1 MTTLITGATG
11 FVGAAVLRRLL
22 EEGHQVR
29 VLVRPSSNRRN
40 LEGLSADIVEGDLKD
55 ASTLRKALAGCC
67 CLFHVAADYRL
78 WSCNPD
84 ELYANNVTGTR
95 NIMLASLA
103 AGVERIVYTS
113 SVATLGLTKNGSPAD
128 ENTSV
133 DLRDMI
139 GDYKRSKYLAEQE
152 VLALVEQ
159 RGLPAVI
166 VNPSTPIGGG
176 DIRPT
181 PTGRMILD
189 AVRGRTPFYVRTGLN
204 LAHVDDV
211 ASGHLLA
218 LHQGIIGERY
228 ILGGHN
234 MSLQEILD
242 KIAAMTGGR
251 EPFMRL
257 PHAAILPIAYLSEA
271 WAAMTGRNE
280 PRVTVAGVRLSEKT
294 MYFSSE
300 KACGILGYKIRPL
313 DDSLQDAVEWFR
325 NEIKQGRAA

>member
-29 VLVRPSSNRRN
+29 VLVRPCSNRRN
-40 LEGLSADIVEGDLKD
+40 LEGLSVDIVEGDLKD
-55 ASTLRKALAGCC
+55 ASTLRKALGGCRY
-67 CLFHVAADYRL
+67 LFHVAADYRL

-84 ELYANNVTGTR
+84 ELYANNVVGTR
-95 NIMLASLA
+95 NIMLASSD

-113 SVATLGLTKNGSPAD
+113 SVATLGLTKNDSPSD
-128 ENTSV
+128 ENTPV

-139 GDYKRSKYLAEQE
+139 GDYKRSKYLAELE
-152 VLALVEQ
+152 VLALIEQ

-166 VNPSTPIGGG
+166 VNPSTPIGAG

-189 AVRGRTPFYVRTGLN
+189 AVQGRIPFYVRTGLN

-211 ASGHLLA
+211 ASGHQLA
-218 LHQGIIGERY
+218 LHHGTVGERY
-228 ILGGHN
+228 ILGGHDL
-234 MSLQEILD
+234 SLQRILH

-251 EPFMRL
+251 EPFMRI

-271 WAAMTGRNE
+271 WAAMTGGNE

-300 KACGILGYKIRPL
+300 KACRVLGYKIRPL
-313 DDSLQDAVEWFR
+313 DDCLQEAVEWFQ
-325 NEIKQGRAA
+325 NEIKQGKAS

>member
-22 EEGHQVR
+22 KEGHEVR

-40 LEGLSADIVEGDLKD
+40 LEGLSVDTVEGDLKD
-55 ASTLRKALAGCC
+55 PATLRKALAGCRY
-67 CLFHVAADYRL
+67 LFHVAADYRL
-78 WSCNPD
+78 WSCKPA
-84 ELYANNVTGTR
+84 ELYANNVAGTR
-95 NIMLASLA
+95 NIMLASLD

-113 SVATLGLTKNGSPAD
+113 SVATLGLTRDGSPSD
-128 ENTSV
+128 ENTQV

-152 VLALVEQ
+152 VLALVRQ

-176 DIRPT
+176 DVRPT

-189 AVRGRTPFYVRTGLN
+189 AICGRIPFYVRTGLN

-218 LHQGIIGERY
+218 LRHGKVGERY

-234 MSLQEILD
+234 MSLREILD
-242 KIAAMTGGR
+242 EIAVLTGGR
-251 EPFMRL
+251 KPVMQV
-257 PHAAILPIAYLSEA
+257 PHAAILPIAYLSEV
-271 WAAMTGRNE
+271 WAAVTGGNE
-280 PRVTVAGVRLSEKT
+280 PRVTVAGVRLSQKT
-294 MYFSSE
+294 MYFRSE
-300 KACGILGYKIRPL
+300 KACRALGYKRRSV
-313 DDSLQDAVEWFR
+313 DESLQDAVEWFR
-325 NEIKQGRAA
+325 NEIEQGRAS